1 MGLRICAVS
10 RGYRYS
16 EKKGDMVGSEYADTE
31 IGYIGFM
38 SFRDALASFASG
50 GQFHDLMDDTYLGKS
65 LTWCFNDEKTFVVA
79 TGNSYF
85 SKEDFENNG
94 AAIDAYL
101 ERLDTMG
108 REFPKLRAVFS
119 LIAHNDCEGEI
130 PLAQC
135 KEILPVLREFRK
147 VDSTN
152 YGYSAVNYNF
162 TDELI
167 SVIEEAIAHRGKL
180 YFC

>member
-1 MGLRICAVS
+1 MGLDVYAVS

-16 EKKGDMVGSEYADTE
+16 EEKDDMVGSQYASTE
-31 IGYIGFM
+31 IGYIGFLR
-38 SFRDALASFASG
+38 FRNALTSFASDG
-50 GQFHDLMDDTYLGKS
+50 RFHDIMGDRYLGKK

-79 TGNSYF
+79 TGGSYF
-85 SKEDFENNG
+85 SEEDRKENG

-101 ERLDTMG
+101 ERLDAMG
-108 REFPKLRAVFS
+108 REFPKLLAVFP
-119 LIAHNDCEGEI
+119 LIAHSDCAGEI
-130 PLAQC
+130 PLDQC
-135 KEILPVLREFRK
+135 KGILPILREFRK

-152 YGYSAVNYNF
+152 YGYSAWDYNF

-167 SVIEEAIAHRGKL
+167 SVVEEAIAHRGKL